1 MKKVL
6 TKTRACD
13 IIYMQSIML
22 CFVFVWRIKMKYEM
36 PTCEIVK
43 LDVTDVITTS
53 DVIKDNYNGE
63 TPAVPTF

>member
-1 MKKVL
+1 
-6 TKTRACD
+6 
-13 IIYMQSIML
+13 ML

-53 DVIKDNYNGE
+53 GEVVIPDNVNGE
-63 TPAVPTF
+63 TPAVPMY

>member
-1 MKKVL
+1 M
-6 TKTRACD
+6 TKILACD
-13 IIYMQSIML
+13 IIKVQSIML

-53 DVIKDNYNGE
+53 DVVNDVVDGE

>member
-1 MKKVL
+1 
-6 TKTRACD
+6 
-13 IIYMQSIML
+13 MQSIML

-53 DVIKDNYNGE
+53 GDKVNGE
-63 TPAVPTF
+63 TSVVPMF

>member
-1 MKKVL
+1 
-6 TKTRACD
+6 
-13 IIYMQSIML
+13 ML

-53 DVIKDNYNGE
+53 GDDVVNGE
-63 TPAVPTF
+63 TPPVIATPTF

>member
-1 MKKVL
+1 
-6 TKTRACD
+6 
-13 IIYMQSIML
+13 ML

-53 DVIKDNYNGE
+53 DVITPDNVNGE

>member
-1 MKKVL
+1 
-6 TKTRACD
+6 
-13 IIYMQSIML
+13 ML

-53 DVIKDNYNGE
+53 DAVNDVVDGE

>member
-1 MKKVL
+1 M
-6 TKTRACD
+6 
-13 IIYMQSIML
+13 YMQSIML

-53 DVIKDNYNGE
+53 DVVVPDNVNGD
-63 TPAVPTF
+63 TPVIPTF

>member
-1 MKKVL
+1 M
-6 TKTRACD
+6 TKILACD
-13 IIYMQSIML
+13 IIKVQSIML

-53 DVIKDNYNGE
+53 DVVNDVVNGE